1 MLNEWSKLWAPA
13 VQDRITLL
21 LNHVISRESHAMARL
36 QSQAGKSVLVHL
48 RGWPSL
54 LPAAPD
60 LALQVTPAG
69 LWERLDFAP
78 SDALRIE
85 IDASNPAALAFS
97 ALTGGKPDV
106 QIQGDAAFAAEMNWL
121 MENLRWDL
129 EDELAQL
136 VGPAPAHQLARW
148 GSAVAQAMSKFAGL
162 ARTAASAM
170 PGGAGRGNGPA

>member
-1 MLNEWSKLWAPA
+1 MLNDWSRLWAPA

-36 QSQAGKSVLVHL
+36 QPQAGKSVLVHL
-48 RGWPSL
+48 RGWPGL

-69 LWERLDFAP
+69 LWERLDAAP
-78 SDALRIE
+78 ADALRIE
-85 IDASNPAALAFS
+85 IDAANPAALAFG
-97 ALTGGKPDV
+97 ALTGAKPDV

-148 GSAVAQAMSKFAGL
+148 GGAIAQAFGKFAKFADG
-162 ARTAASAM
+162 ARNAAMS
-170 PGGAGRGNGPA
+170 GGRGPA